1 MDLVG
6 IAEIV
11 SAVAVVFGFGFAFSE
26 VKRHRERRTRESAL
40 AMVNSYQSP
49 EFASAVMLMV
59 HLDEGLTGAELE
71 KKLGPDMSLVAL
83 LMTTWESL
91 GILVHRR
98 EVSLDLV
105 DDFFSGP
112 IVMSWHKLEGFVQ
125 EMRRRDGRE
134 TYFEWFQWL
143 AERVMD
149 RESAA
154 EPLPAHIE
162 HRDWRPPK

>member
-11 SAVAVVFGFGFAFSE
+11 SAVAVVFGFGFAVSE
-26 VKRHRERRTRESAL
+26 VKRYRQRRARESAL
-40 AMVNSYQSP
+40 ALVNSYRSL
-49 EFASAVMLMV
+49 EFASAIMLIV
-59 HLDEGLTGAELE
+59 YLDEGLNRAELE
-71 KKLGPDMSLVAL
+71 RRLGADMNLVAL

-98 EVSLDLV
+98 EVGLDLV

-112 IVMSWHKLEGFVQ
+112 IILSWKKLEAFVR
-125 EMRRRDGRE
+125 EMRGRDGRE

-143 AERVMD
+143 AERMRD

-154 EPLPAHIE
+154 EPVPAYIE
-162 HRDWRPPK
+162 HRDWRPR

>member
-6 IAEIV
+6 LAEIV
-11 SAVAVVFGFGFAFSE
+11 SAIAVVFGFGFAVSE
-26 VKRHRERRTRESAL
+26 VKRYRERRARESAL
-40 AMVNSYQSP
+40 ALVNSYRSL
-49 EFASAVMLMV
+49 EFASAIMLIV
-59 HLDEGLTGAELE
+59 YLEEGLTRAELE
-71 KKLGPDMSLVAL
+71 RRLGTDMNLVAL

-98 EVSLDLV
+98 EVTLDLV

-112 IVMSWHKLEGFVQ
+112 IVLSWKKLEAFVRESRAQ
-125 EMRRRDGRE
+125 DGRD

-143 AERVMD
+143 AERIQD

-154 EPLPAHIE
+154 EPVPAHIE
-162 HRDWRPPK
+162 HRAWRPR

>member
-11 SAVAVVFGFGFAFSE
+11 SAVAVVFGFGFALSE
-26 VKRHRERRTRESAL
+26 VKRYRERRARESAL
-40 AMVNSYQSP
+40 ALVNSYQSV
-49 EFASAVMLMV
+49 EFASAVMLIAYLEV
-59 HLDEGLTGAELE
+59 GLTRAELE
-71 KKLGPDMSLVAL
+71 ERLGTDMNLIAL

-91 GILVHRR
+91 GILVYRR

-105 DDFFSGP
+105 EDFFSGA
-112 IVMSWHKLEGFVQ
+112 IVLSWQKLAGFVQ
-125 EMRRRDGRE
+125 EMRRQDGRE

-149 RESAA
+149 RESAT

-162 HRDWRPPK
+162 YRDWRPSR

>member
-11 SAVAVVFGFGFAFSE
+11 SAIAVVFGFGFAVSE
-26 VKRHRERRTRESAL
+26 VRRNRKARVRESAL
-40 AMVNSYQSP
+40 ALVNSYQSP
-49 EFASAVMLMV
+49 EFSNAIMLV
-59 HLDEGLTGAELE
+59 VYLPGGLTRSELE
-71 KKLGPDMSLVAL
+71 RELGADMSLIAL

-91 GILVHRR
+91 GVLVFRR

-112 IVMSWHKLEGFVQ
+112 IVLSWRKLRVLVE
-125 EMRRRDGRE
+125 EMRSQDQRE

-143 AERVMD
+143 AERMLD
-149 RESAA
+149 RETEA
-154 EPLPAHIE
+154 EPVPAHVQ
-162 HRDWRPPK
+162 HRDWRPR